1 MDACRHSDGMGGWMD
16 GCVCVC
22 VFTDPCD
29 ALKTVGSLLT
39 DRENALKT
47 VGSLFAYCDPTVF
60 KAPAR
65 SISSDPTVFEA
76 FVTSINTGRLVRV
89 NQWVTQ

>member
-1 MDACRHSDGMGGWMD
+1 MHAGIRMGWVDGWTD
-16 GCVCVC
+16 VCVC

-39 DRENALKT
+39 DRENALKA

-60 KAPAR
+60 KAPTR
-65 SISSDPTVFEA
+65 SVSSDPTVFEA
-76 FVTSINTGRLVRV
+76 FLASMNTGRLARV